1 MARLTL
7 DGQPTRQPTQS
18 SEIVHRIFDA
28 ADHLELAAAFYD
40 AQSLA
45 PVELRRAMRALAR
58 RDGAASI
65 DERTRAAQLRLRAWL
80 ALDVEEARVIAR
92 AFDDAFLDLPES
104 WRERSREIE
113 FSVIINGLHAR
124 EFRQLTR
131 ILPWLRDSEG
141 TSWLLDHL
149 PDEDP
154 ADALSDATG
163 QPQLAVAAP

>member
-1 MARLTL
+1 MARTPI
-7 DGQPTRQPTQS
+7 QRQGTS
-18 SEIVHRIFDA
+18 AAAIVDRIFDA
-28 ADHLELAAAFYD
+28 ADHLELASAFYD

-45 PVELRRAMRALAR
+45 PIDLRRAMRALAR
-58 RDGAASI
+58 REGAAVI
-65 DERTRAAQLRLRAWL
+65 DDRNAAALMRLRAWL

-92 AFDDAFLDLPES
+92 AFDDAFLDLPAG

-124 EFRQLTR
+124 EFRQLAR
-131 ILPWLRDSEG
+131 ILPWLREESSG
-141 TSWLLDHL
+141 GWLLDHL

-163 QPQLAVAAP
+163 QPQLAVAEAV